1 MNGFIDAM
9 QLVFRPNVLLTLSLA
24 SVFGLF
30 LGAIPGLTATMAV
43 ALLVPITF
51 FMDPIPAMGAVVG
64 ATAMAIFA
72 GDIPGALLR
81 IPGTPASAAYADE
94 AYKLSQKGGLELA
107 LGTGVILSAFGG
119 LFGAVVFIVAAPT
132 LAEVALLFSSF
143 EYFWLTLMGLS
154 SAVIISRG
162 SNVRGAISLALGL
175 LLSTV
180 GLDIA
185 MGYPRFA
192 FGSVNMAAGINI
204 LPALIGAF
212 AISEILRTVTATDLT
227 GKKIRQ
233 EIGNLLKGVGKV
245 FRKYKVN
252 AVRSGLLGTFLGAL
266 PGSGAT
272 MASYMAFA
280 VGKKFS
286 REKEKYGT
294 GHIEGILDASSANNA
309 SVSGAWIPA
318 LVFGIPGDTLT
329 AIVIGVLFMK
339 GINPGP
345 TIFMNTPEF
354 VYSIFIMFIVA
365 NVLLIPFGI
374 AAIKLSRHILS
385 VPPKTLFPMIL
396 MTTIIGTYSVA
407 NSTFDLIVMLI
418 IGILAYFMEENN
430 FPIAPMILGLLL
442 GKLLENN
449 FMSSIIKAQGSYIAF
464 FNRPISAVLGVIT
477 LAIWLAPLFTTL
489 FRLGKRLLSKQGA
502 ASHE

>member
-1 MNGFIDAM
+1 MDGFVEAL
-9 QLVFRPNVLLTLSLA
+9 QLVFKPNVLITLGLS
-24 SVFGLF
+24 SIFGLV
-30 LGAIPGLTATMAV
+30 LGAIPGLTATLAV
-43 ALLVPITF
+43 ALLVPLTF
-51 FMDPIPAMGAVVG
+51 FMDPVPAMGAVVG

-81 IPGTPASAAYADE
+81 IPGTPASAAYVDE
-94 AYKLSQKGGLELA
+94 SYKLSQKGELELA
-107 LGTGVILSAFGG
+107 LGTSVILSAFGG
-119 LFGAVVFIVAAPT
+119 LFGSIVFMLAAPS

-162 SNVRGAISLALGL
+162 SNVRGAIALAIGL

-180 GLDIA
+180 GLDVA
-185 MGYPRFA
+185 MGYPRFS
-192 FGSVNMAAGINI
+192 FGSVNLAAGINI

-212 AISEILRTVTATDLT
+212 AISQILRTVTSTDLK
-227 GKKIRQ
+227 GKKIQQ
-233 EIGNLLKGVGKV
+233 EIGNLLKGVGAV
-245 FRKYKVN
+245 FKKYKLN
-252 AVRSGLLGTFLGAL
+252 ALRSGLLGTFLGAL

-294 GHIEGILDASSANNA
+294 GHIEGIVDASSANNA

-345 TIFMNTPEF
+345 TIFLNTPEF
-354 VYSIFIMFIVA
+354 VYSIFIMFIIA
-365 NVLLIPFGI
+365 NLLLIPFGI
-374 AAIKLSRHILS
+374 VAIKLSRHILS

-396 MTTIIGTYSVA
+396 MTTIIGTFSVS
-407 NSTFDLIVMLI
+407 NSTFDLVVMLF
-418 IGILAYFMEENN
+418 IGILAYFMEENK

-449 FMSSIIKAQGSYIAF
+449 FMSSIIKAQGSYVAF

-477 LAIWLAPLFTTL
+477 LAIWISPLISSIIVFIKNQTQ
-489 FRLGKRLLSKQGA
+489 KQRTKTND
-502 ASHE
+502 